1 MIIDSSAICAILL
14 RETDGPYFEEA
25 LFRVDGL
32 RMSAFNVLES
42 AVVLESRLGPVGG
55 EEFDA
60 FLQRESIEIV
70 PVTAEQVTVARRAWR
85 RFGKGNH
92 PAAALNLGDCL
103 AYALTAVTGE
113 PLLFKGDDFTHTD
126 IRSA

>member
-1 MIIDSSAICAILL
+1 MIVDSSAVCAILL

-42 AVVLESRLGPVGG
+42 AIVLESRLSPAGG
-55 EEFDA
+55 TEFDA

-70 PVTAEQVTVARRAWR
+70 PVTPEQVTFARRAWR
-85 RFGKGNH
+85 EFGKGNH
-92 PAAALNLGDCL
+92 PAALNLGDCL
-103 AYALTAVTGE
+103 AYALSQMTRE
-113 PLLFKGDDFTHTD
+113 PLLFKGQDFTHTD
-126 IRSA
+126 VVSA

>member
-1 MIIDSSAICAILL
+1 MIVDSSAVCAILL

-25 LFRVDGL
+25 LFRVDRL

-42 AVVLESRLGPVGG
+42 AIVLESRLGPAGG
-55 EEFDA
+55 AEFDA

-70 PVTAEQVTVARRAWR
+70 PVTAEHVDAARRAWR

-92 PAAALNLGDCL
+92 PAALNLGDCL
-103 AYALTAVTGE
+103 AYALSQMTRE
-113 PLLFKGDDFTHTD
+113 PLLYKGEDFEQTD
-126 IRSA
+126 IRPA

>member
-42 AVVLESRLGPVGG
+42 AVVLESRLGPAGSD
-55 EEFDA
+55 EFDA
-60 FLQRESIEIV
+60 FLQRESIEIA
-70 PVTAEQVTVARRAWR
+70 PVTAEQVTAARRAWR
-85 RFGKGNH
+85 TFGKGNH
-92 PAAALNLGDCL
+92 PAALNLGDCL
-103 AYALTAVTGE
+103 AYALAEMTQE
-113 PLLFKGDDFTHTD
+113 PLLYKGEDFTHTD
-126 IRSA
+126 ISSA